1 MVISVVPNSIVL
13 LGHEELQSAQII
25 IRDEY
30 LEFFF
35 FFLILR

>member
-25 IRDEY
+25 IHDEY
-30 LEFFF
+30 LDYF
-35 FFLILR
+35 FFLILK